1 MTSTSASSA
10 NISVIIPALN
20 EAKAIGLALGSIR
33 NCTGVER
40 IVADGGSVDKTVEVA
55 RSFGAKV
62 VHSPPGRARQ
72 MNAGA
77 KAAKGGLL
85 VFLHAD
91 TRLPEGFDDHIR
103 RIMNQSNA
111 IAGAFE
117 LQIDAPSPGLRII
130 EKVANWRS
138 RRLQLPYG
146 DQAIFL
152 RADLFRQIGGFP
164 DLPIMEDFEFV
175 RRLRSQGRV
184 VIAPAA
190 TLTSARRWQKLGTLQ
205 TTLTNQ
211 AVVLAFCLGV
221 DPSRLARWYRRNGI

>member
-1 MTSTSASSA
+1 MTGVSASST

-20 EAKAIGLALGSIR
+20 EAKAIGLALGSTR

-62 VHSPPGRARQ
+62 VHSPRGRARQ

-77 KAAKGGLL
+77 EAAKGGLL

-91 TRLPEGFDDHIR
+91 TRLPEGFDNHIR
-103 RIMNQSNA
+103 YIMNQSNA

-130 EKVANWRS
+130 EQVANWRS

-152 RADLFRQIGGFP
+152 RADLFREIGGFP

-175 RRLRSQGRV
+175 RRLRSQGQV

-190 TLTSARRWQKLGTLQ
+190 ALTSARRWQKLGALQ
-205 TTLTNQ
+205 TTLINQ

-221 DPSRLARWYRRNGI
+221 DPSRLARWYRRNGT

>member
-20 EAKAIGLALGSIR
+20 EAEAIGLALGSIQ
-33 NCTGVER
+33 NCMGVER

-62 VHSPPGRARQ
+62 VHSPRGRARQ

-91 TRLPEGFDDHIR
+91 TRLPEGFDNHIR
-103 RIMNQSNA
+103 GIMNQSNA

-152 RADLFRQIGGFP
+152 RADLFREIGGFP

-190 TLTSARRWQKLGTLQ
+190 ALTSARRWQKLGTLQ